1 MDKQTFNGLVNLS
14 NINLSN
20 NNIQIIDELT
30 FLDLKNLCKI
40 NLSNNSLKQINKE
53 TFKNLK
59 KLTNVNL
66 NSNQINEIDKDLFK
80 STINL
85 EILNLNDNHL
95 SSIPNTILKDNNK
108 KLLEVN
114 MSNNSIT
121 HIQLNSVSSLQQ
133 ETTIDFRNNIEI
145 FDLPFIFESL
155 FRIIK
160 KDKLTKELQNVV
172 YKLSHDSNNDCFFF
186 IVSKMNIDDFLLAFY
201 LNKSV
206 FKRKD
211 LFDKTNSES
220 FQFNLLQLKMFKFT
234 ILDFILG
241 YKMINDTFI
250 INFKNYIK
258 SILKQNKLIQN
269 LEFKLKSSH
278 IMEIIFERNDLLLF
292 EAFFGDLEINLD
304 NETTECDENKFIFNH
319 KEFYFNIN
327 FIQCFKII
335 LHNKNEKMAIYLFKL
350 LSYVIKKY
358 DVPQFAIRTLGKY
371 SYFKLEEYKQI
382 TNFNEKF
389 LKEFLIKIFKLK
401 WFDLIHVILDLAYDK
416 LNNQLETKFIY
427 LNYDYYFQNDTNI
440 SKSKELDSKYI
451 YSNKSDDQIQVV
463 VQQQID
469 LLLGLFKK
477 SNLKCPEARSSSSIK
492 IPKYPPTINKL
503 SKIKFCEKCIP

>member
-1 MDKQTFNGLVNLS
+1 MDQQTFNGLVNLS

-30 FLDLKNLCKI
+30 FLGLNNLCKI
-40 NLSNNSLKQINKE
+40 NLSNNSLKQMNKE

-160 KDKLTKELQNVV
+160 KDKLTKDLQTA
-172 YKLSHDSNNDCFFF
+172 YKLSHDSKTNDCFFF

-211 LFDKTNSES
+211 LFDKTNSGS
-220 FQFNLLQLKMFKFT
+220 FEFNLLQLKMYKFT
-234 ILDFILG
+234 ILDFILC

-292 EAFFGDLEINLD
+292 EAFFDDSIND
-304 NETTECDENKFIFNH
+304 YNSENEFVIDP
-319 KEFYFNIN
+319 KEFYLNIN
-327 FIQCFKII
+327 FIKCFKII
-335 LHNKNEKMAIYLFKL
+335 LNNNNEKMAIYFFKL
-350 LSYVIKKY
+350 LSYIIKKY
-358 DVPQFAIRTLGKY
+358 NVPQFVIQN
-371 SYFKLEEYKQI
+371 FKLEEYKQL
-382 TNFNEKF
+382 TDFH
-389 LKEFLIKIFKLK
+389 IK
-401 WFDLIHVILDLAYDK
+401 
-416 LNNQLETKFIY
+416 
-427 LNYDYYFQNDTNI
+427 
-440 SKSKELDSKYI
+440 
-451 YSNKSDDQIQVV
+451 
-463 VQQQID
+463 
-469 LLLGLFKK
+469 LLR
-477 SNLKCPEARSSSSIK
+477 NLK
-492 IPKYPPTINKL
+492 
-503 SKIKFCEKCIP
+503 